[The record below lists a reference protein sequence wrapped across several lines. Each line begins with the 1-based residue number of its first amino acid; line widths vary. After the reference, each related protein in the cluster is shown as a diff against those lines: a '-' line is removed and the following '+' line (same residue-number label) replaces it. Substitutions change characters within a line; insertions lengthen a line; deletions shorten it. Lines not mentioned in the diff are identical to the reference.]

1 MAKKKKEKKKKGGEE
16 EELQEGQ
23 QGKKGKKKL
32 LLIPLA
38 LILVAAIAAAAVLFV
53 LPRFGID
60 LLGGSEPGPGEEE
73 PPKNLEVFIAG
84 EPIQSEEGGEEVQD
98 ATISLDT
105 LLEEGEGELIARRS
119 PEKPKGDES
128 SNVDTRYTYIY
139 ELTNPAEVMN
149 RYLDA
154 VLGGEQGFSLV
165 GEDYVILDEQ
175 RPELQDAEG
184 VLILARPSVVEGHI
198 FQLVI
203 GWSQASAN
211 LAVRVS
217 APEGAVTKPEPE
229 PEPEPT
235 SVSEQMEQLRSM
247 TPAELGLAGTSMDNY
262 TIFPVDGFV
271 TVNGQECRRFNLY
284 PQGDTGSIAGTYFLS
299 TDKQHVYVLDPNT
312 NTVSTIR

>member
-1 MAKKKKEKKKKGGEE
+1 MKKEKKPKKEKTGGK
-16 EELQEGQ
+16 G
-23 QGKKGKKKL
+23 GKKKL
-32 LLIPLA
+32 LLIPIVL
-38 LILVAAIAAAAVLFV
+38 LLVAAIGAAVVLFV
-53 LPRFGID
+53 LPRFGIN
-60 LLGGSEPGPGEEE
+60 LLGGGSGDSSLEE
-73 PPKNLEVFIAG
+73 PLPKKGLEAYTLAYTLG
-84 EPIQSEEGGEEVQD
+84 ED
-98 ATISLDT
+98 TTISLDT

-175 RPELQDAEG
+175 RLELQDAEG

-247 TPAELGLAGTSMDNY
+247 TPAELGLAGASMDNY

>member
-1 MAKKKKEKKKKGGEE
+1 MKKEKKPKKEKTGGK
-16 EELQEGQ
+16 G
-23 QGKKGKKKL
+23 GKKKL
-32 LLIPLA
+32 LLIPIVL
-38 LILVAAIAAAAVLFV
+38 LLVAAIGAAVVLFV
-53 LPRFGID
+53 LPRFGIN
-60 LLGGSEPGPGEEE
+60 LLGGGSGDSSLEE
-73 PPKNLEVFIAG
+73 PLPKKGLEAYTLG
-84 EPIQSEEGGEEVQD
+84 ED
-98 ATISLDT
+98 TTISLDT

-165 GEDYVILDEQ
+165 SEDYVILDEQ

>member
-1 MAKKKKEKKKKGGEE
+1 MKKEKKPKKEKTGGK
-16 EELQEGQ
+16 G
-23 QGKKGKKKL
+23 GKKKL
-32 LLIPLA
+32 LLIPIVL
-38 LILVAAIAAAAVLFV
+38 LLVAAIGAAVVLFV
-53 LPRFGID
+53 LPRFGIN
-60 LLGGSEPGPGEEE
+60 LLGGGSGDSSLEE
-73 PPKNLEVFIAG
+73 PLPKKGLEAYTLG
-84 EPIQSEEGGEEVQD
+84 ED
-98 ATISLDT
+98 TTISLDT
-105 LLEEGEGELIARRS
+105 LLEEGEGKLIALRS

-165 GEDYVILDEQ
+165 SEDYVILDEQ

-198 FQLVI
+198 FQLAI

-211 LAVRVS
+211 LAVRAS
-217 APEGAVTKPEPE
+217 APEGAITKPEPE

-235 SVSEQMEQLRSM
+235 SVSEQMEQLRGM
-247 TPAELGLAGTSMDNY
+247 TPAELGLAGASMDNY

>member
-1 MAKKKKEKKKKGGEE
+1 MKKEKKPKKEKTGEK
-16 EELQEGQ
+16 G
-23 QGKKGKKKL
+23 GKKKL
-32 LLIPLA
+32 LLIPIVL
-38 LILVAAIAAAAVLFV
+38 LLVAAIGAAVVLFV
-53 LPRFGID
+53 LPRFGIN
-60 LLGGSEPGPGEEE
+60 LLGGGSGDSSLEE
-73 PPKNLEVFIAG
+73 PLPKKGLEAYTLG
-84 EPIQSEEGGEEVQD
+84 ED
-98 ATISLDT
+98 TTISLDT

-235 SVSEQMEQLRSM
+235 SVSEQMEQLRGM
-247 TPAELGLAGTSMDNY
+247 TPAELGLAGASMDNY

>member
-1 MAKKKKEKKKKGGEE
+1 MKKEKKPKKEKTGGK
-16 EELQEGQ
+16 G
-23 QGKKGKKKL
+23 GKKKL
-32 LLIPLA
+32 LLIPIVL
-38 LILVAAIAAAAVLFV
+38 LLVAAIGAAVVLFV
-53 LPRFGID
+53 LPRFGIN
-60 LLGGSEPGPGEEE
+60 LLGGGSGDSSLEE
-73 PPKNLEVFIAG
+73 PLPKKGLEAYTLG
-84 EPIQSEEGGEEVQD
+84 ED
-98 ATISLDT
+98 TTISLDT
-105 LLEEGEGELIARRS
+105 LLEEIELDS

-247 TPAELGLAGTSMDNY
+247 TPAELGLAGASMDNY

>member
-1 MAKKKKEKKKKGGEE
+1 MKKEKKPKKEKTGGK
-16 EELQEGQ
+16 G
-23 QGKKGKKKL
+23 GKKKL
-32 LLIPLA
+32 LLIPIVL
-38 LILVAAIAAAAVLFV
+38 LLVAAIGAAVVLFV
-53 LPRFGID
+53 LPRFFNIN
-60 LLGGSEPGPGEEE
+60 LLGGSSGDSSSLEE
-73 PPKNLEVFIAG
+73 PLPKKGLEAYTLG
-84 EPIQSEEGGEEVQD
+84 ED
-98 ATISLDT
+98 TTISLDT
-105 LLEEGEGELIARRS
+105 LLEEGEGKLIALRS

-165 GEDYVILDEQ
+165 SEDYVILDEQ

-198 FQLVI
+198 FQLAI

-211 LAVRVS
+211 LAVRAS
-217 APEGAVTKPEPE
+217 APEGAITKPEPE

-247 TPAELGLAGTSMDNY
+247 TPAELGLAGASMDNY